1 MRLSAQMSIVIAAIF
16 AGICYSVAITG
27 FSAIGEMT
35 DPAQVADARG
45 FAGFWA
51 FLGTIAVV
59 LGGLSVWI
67 VRTGKEGD
75 DD

>member
-1 MRLSAQMSIVIAAIF
+1 MRVSAQMSIVIAAIF
-16 AGICYSVAITG
+16 AVICFGVAITG

-35 DPAQVADARG
+35 DPVQVADAKG

-59 LGGLSVWI
+59 LGAVSVWI
-67 VRTGKEGD
+67 VRTSKD
-75 DD
+75 DEIG

>member
-1 MRLSAQMSIVIAAIF
+1 MSIVIAAIF
-16 AGICYSVAITG
+16 AVICFGVAITG

-35 DPAQVADARG
+35 DPVQVADAKG

-59 LGGLSVWI
+59 LGAVSVWI
-67 VRTGKEGD
+67 VRTGKD
-75 DD
+75 DENG